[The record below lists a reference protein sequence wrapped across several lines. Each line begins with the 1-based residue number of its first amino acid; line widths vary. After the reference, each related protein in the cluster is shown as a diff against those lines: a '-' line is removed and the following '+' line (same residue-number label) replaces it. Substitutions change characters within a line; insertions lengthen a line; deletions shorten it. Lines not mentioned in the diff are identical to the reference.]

1 LTAKT
6 NILSL
11 IIITFASVFGYGQG
25 LPFACTG
32 SRAMYGVT
40 GFENSVF
47 DWAVEGGEIIEN
59 MNDTIVVEWNY
70 SRGSHSISVVEI
82 TEYGCI
88 GDPVTATVDVTAP
101 KLDLGDEIEICD
113 GDSFAVE
120 IEDNYIT
127 PLEYLWHD
135 GSTLDYFIAKEA
147 GLLWAQVTGTDGC
160 TDYDSVVIIVNPL
173 PVVALGE
180 DTSLCGTQ
188 KLEIDAGM
196 FSFYQWSTGAITS
209 SIVASPSETRTD
221 TITVTVTDANGCK
234 GTDTILILQCSIDA
248 FFGDIPNTITPNN
261 DGDNDVW
268 IIEHLELFPGATVEI
283 FDRWG
288 RLIYRKVNPDP
299 ENVWDGKSQDGKEM
313 PMDSY
318 YYVIDFKYYNAK
330 PLVGNINIIK

>member
-25 LPFACTG
+25 LPYACTG

-40 GFENSVF
+40 GFNNSVF
-47 DWAVEGGEIIEN
+47 DWAVEGGVIVEN
-59 MNDTIVVEWNY
+59 MNDTIVVEWDY
-70 SRGSHSISVVEI
+70 SRGTHNISVVEI
-82 TEYGCI
+82 TEHNCI

-101 KLDLGDEIEICD
+101 ELDLGDEIEICYD
-113 GDSFAVE
+113 DSFAIE
-120 IEDNYIT
+120 IADIYTT
-127 PLEYLWHD
+127 PLSCLWHD
-135 GSTLDYFIAKEA
+135 GSTGNTYTAREA
-147 GLLWAQVTGTDGC
+147 GLVWAQVTGTDGC
-160 TDYDSVVIIVNPL
+160 SDYDSVVIIINPL
-173 PVVALGE
+173 PVVELGE

-196 FSFYQWSTGAITS
+196 FSFYEWSTGAITR
-209 SIVASPSETRTD
+209 SIVASASETAAD
-221 TITVTVTDANGCK
+221 TLTVTVTDEKGCR
-234 GTDTILILQCSIDA
+234 GSDTIVILQCSIDL
-248 FFGDIPNTITPNN
+248 FFSDIPNTITPNN

-268 IIEHLELFPGATVEI
+268 VIEHLELFPGAVVEI

-318 YYVIDFKYYNAK
+318 YYVIDFKYFNAK
-330 PLVGNINIIK
+330 PMVGNVNIIK